1 MTGDIIVPIM
11 FPMSI
16 SWLLFLA
23 TLVLPLQD
31 PQVGKAARI
40 NDEVITWEELRQ
52 KYRGLSPQSLTPEF
66 LRAAL
71 RQEAEERLFLQEA
84 NRRKIQVSEPEIDQA
99 VSRVI
104 RAFGGKEVFEQY
116 LRYRNLTVTQ
126 HREKSRKEL
135 LESKLYRK
143 LMQEGMYGQSILL
156 VETISPSEIRNY
168 YNANHGK
175 FMELRHVDVFRIA
188 FQFRNSSEKDS
199 RKILADSVRRRL
211 LDSSDRYMTAMYYSD
226 IRGSG
231 AKGQDPFVLRRVQKK
246 SKYFSEK
253 ISRYLYEDLPVQT
266 YSPVLLDGNSW
277 NIFYLLE
284 RVNKPADSF
293 ETAQLK
299 IRSELENRRRQENR
313 KKLLQE
319 LLKNAYVEPAD
330 LFQE

>member
-1 MTGDIIVPIM
+1 MNL
-11 FPMSI
+11 S
-16 SWLLFLA
+16 LFLI
-23 TLVLPLQD
+23 LVPLLLQPQD
-31 PQVGKAARI
+31 QQVGKAARI

-52 KYRGLSPQSLTPEF
+52 KYRGLSSQNLTPEF

-84 NRRKIQVSEPEIDQA
+84 NRRKIEVSEEEIDQA
-99 VSRVI
+99 VSRVV

-126 HREKSRKEL
+126 YREQSRKEL
-135 LESKLYRK
+135 LESRLYRK
-143 LMQEGMYGQSILL
+143 LIQEGMYGQSILL
-156 VETISPSEIRNY
+156 VETISPNEIRDY
-168 YNANHGK
+168 YNANHEK

-188 FQFRNSSEKDS
+188 FQFRSPVEKES

-226 IRGSG
+226 IRASG
-231 AKGQDPFVLRRVQKK
+231 AKGADPFVLRRLQKK
-246 SKYFSEK
+246 NPYFSEK
-253 ISRYLYEDLPVQT
+253 ISQYLFSELPVHT

-277 NIFYLLE
+277 NIFYLLD

-299 IRSELENRRRQENR
+299 IRSELENQRRQENR

-319 LLKNAYVEPAD
+319 LLKNSYVDPAD

>member
-1 MTGDIIVPIM
+1 MNTV
-11 FPMSI
+11 F
-16 SWLLFLA
+16 LLLC
-23 TLVLPLQD
+23 LPLLLQPQD
-31 PQVGKAARI
+31 QSVGKAARV
-40 NDEVITWEELRQ
+40 NDEVITWEELRE
-52 KYRGLSPQSLTPEF
+52 KYRGLSPENLTAEF

-84 NRRKIQVSEPEIDQA
+84 KRRKIKVLEPEIDQA
-99 VSRVI
+99 VSRVV

-116 LRYRNLTVTQ
+116 LRYRNLTVTK

-135 LESKLYRK
+135 LESKLYRQ
-143 LMQEGMYGQSILL
+143 LIQEGMYGQSILL
-156 VETISPSEIRNY
+156 VETISPSEIRDY
-168 YNANHGK
+168 YNANYEK
-175 FMELRHVDVFRIA
+175 FKELRHIDVFRIG
-188 FQFRNSSEKDS
+188 FQFRSPAEKNA

-226 IRGSG
+226 VRGGS
-231 AKGQDPFVLRRVQKK
+231 AKGEDPFVLRRLQKK
-246 SKYFSEK
+246 NPYFSEK
-253 ISRYLYEDLPVQT
+253 VSQYLYEELPVQT

-319 LLKNAYVEPAD
+319 LLKNAYVEPAN